1 MPETAAAT
9 IERWFVDHVPSD
21 WLAAPATV
29 TVDNDEILVL
39 LPLPEP
45 TAVDGDGDPD
55 ARRAARISAFREET
69 RERRIDIA
77 TQAEHLFQRKVSW
90 GAVIGDTRRV
100 FTSLAVPVMTRL
112 RMTERAVLDLLID
125 AGVARS
131 RSEALAWCVRLVEK
145 HERAWIDDLRA
156 ALEHVKKARAS
167 GPVSI

>member
-1 MPETAAAT
+1 MTDTAAAT
-9 IERWFVDHVPSD
+9 IDRWFTDHVPAE
-21 WLAAPATV
+21 WVAGAPNV

-39 LPLPEP
+39 LQLEDP
-45 TAVDGDGDPD
+45 DGEEGEDPD
-55 ARRAARISAFREET
+55 ARRAARIAAFREET
-69 RERRIDIA
+69 RDQRIEIA
-77 TQAEHLFQRKVSW
+77 TQAQHLFHRKVTW

-100 FTSLAVPVMTRL
+100 FTALAVPVMTRL

-131 RSEALAWCVRLVEK
+131 RSEALAWCVRLVEQ
-145 HERAWIDDLRA
+145 HEKAWIEDLRS

>member
-1 MPETAAAT
+1 MSETAAAT
-9 IERWFVDHVPSD
+9 IDRWFTGQLPSD
-21 WLAAPATV
+21 WLAAPASV

-39 LPLPEP
+39 LPLADP
-45 TAVDGDGDPD
+45 AADDGDADP
-55 ARRAARISAFREET
+55 RRAARIAAFREET
-69 RERRIDIA
+69 RERRIEIA

-131 RSEALAWCVRLVEK
+131 RSEALAWCVRLVER
-145 HERAWIDDLRA
+145 HEQAWIDDLRS

>member
-1 MPETAAAT
+1 MTAAAT
-9 IERWFVDHVPSD
+9 AVEQWFAERIPGEWI
-21 WLAAPATV
+21 ARPATV

-39 LPLPEP
+39 LPLADAAE
-45 TAVDGDGDPD
+45 ADGGDDPD
-55 ARRAARISAFREET
+55 ARRAARIAAFREET
-69 RERRIDIA
+69 RERRMRIA
-77 TQAEHLFQRKVSW
+77 ADAEHLFHRKVSW
-90 GAVIGDTRRV
+90 GAEIGDTRRV

-131 RSEALAWCVRLVEK
+131 RSEALAWCVRLVER

>member
-1 MPETAAAT
+1 MSNAASSNTVEQWFA
-9 IERWFVDHVPSD
+9 ERVPGEWIAS
-21 WLAAPATV
+21 PAKV

-39 LPLPEP
+39 LPLTDPP
-45 TAVDGDGDPD
+45 GGDDEDPD
-55 ARRAARISAFREET
+55 ARRAARIAAFREET
-69 RERRIDIA
+69 RERRMRVAAD
-77 TQAEHLFQRKVSW
+77 AEHLFHRKVSW
-90 GAVIGDTRRV
+90 GAEIGETRRV

-131 RSEALAWCVRLVEK
+131 RSEALAWCVRLVER
-145 HERAWIDDLRA
+145 HEPAWIDDLRA